1 MDPIVLA
8 NIFRICAEKNKKT
21 IKQKLEKELIHTKKI
36 NTSLYHDA
44 ILNNILEPNA
54 DYENA
59 ILRNLEQLKTQ
70 DMTEYSDYWE
80 VINEL
85 INLYLSRKIIN
96 EEEVKKK
103 VTESEDEVAKFF
115 MNMENYDYSK
125 FKISWLSRCSPNLLK
140 ENVRKRKNRFRYS

>member
-1 MDPIVLA
+1 M
-8 NIFRICAEKNKKT
+8 
-21 IKQKLEKELIHTKKI
+21 
-36 NTSLYHDA
+36 
-44 ILNNILEPNA
+44 EPNA

-140 ENVRKRKNRFRYS
+140 EMSENEKIASGIRKAYVDQYPIDKVQEIELKNYFKFFALK